1 MLASPHR
8 AGAAHAG
15 LDLVED
21 ERDAGLVADLTHCLK
36 VAFGRDNDA
45 GLALDRL
52 EDYGGD
58 LLADLLEVLYCLPD
72 VIRDAVADVLDL
84 LNHRSVGSAVG
95 ALPAD
100 GDRAHGL
107 PVEASYCGDEPAAAR
122 RDARELEG
130 HLDRLGAAV
139 REEAVLQ
146 VARGDGGHRLREVA
160 AERIEQLLGVESL
173 VVKLRL
179 HHIEDLAVAVPE
191 GEHAEAAQAVD
202 ELLALE
208 PVAVGAAVLPL
219 EDRALRG
226 VRGDGLPVLE
236 PARRY
241 IVLELIEGLPHHSLL
256 LCRGNVSGV
265 SLDEPDDPVKGADY
279 VFSAFCHSLAC
290 PAPCKSVHCS

>member
-15 LDLVED
+15 LDLIED
-21 ERDAGLVADLTHCLK
+21 ERHAGLVADPADSLQ
-36 VAFGRDNDA
+36 VAIGRDNDA
-45 GLALDRL
+45 RLALDGL
-52 EDYGGD
+52 EDYGSD
-58 LLADLLEVLYCLPD
+58 LLADRLEVRDCLPD
-72 VIRDAVADVLDL
+72 VIGDTVADVLHL
-84 LNHRSVGSAVG
+84 LHHRAVGLAVG
-95 ALPAD
+95 ALAAYR
-100 GDRAHGL
+100 DRAHGL
-107 PVEASYCGDEPAAAR
+107 PVEAADRGDEPAAAR
-122 RDARELEG
+122 RDARELER
-130 HLDRLGAAV
+130 HLDGLGAAV

-160 AERIEQLLGVESL
+160 AERIEELLGVESL

-179 HHIEDLAVAVPE
+179 HHVQDLAVAVPE
-191 GEHAEAAQAVD
+191 GEYAEAAEAVD

-241 IVLELIEGLPHHSLL
+241 IVLELIEGLPDHSLL
-256 LCRGNVSGV
+256 LGRGNVFGV

-279 VFSAFCHSLAC
+279 VFSVFCHSLAC
-290 PAPCKSVHCS
+290 PAFLYTMH